1 MQSAVVKQNLTQ
13 NVENITHIN
22 MKSKTRTKI
31 DKIEISGYKSISAKH
46 PLYIKMSDVNI
57 LLGANGAGK
66 TNIISFFRML
76 NFMMTGTLQKYVAQH
91 GTNTAMLH
99 YGPKITPIMEGH
111 IELSNENGKD
121 YYDLKL
127 AAAAANQLI
136 VSEEKIT
143 WEKANTENP
152 PYTSVLKS
160 TFLESALVES
170 HNSTAGVIRNML
182 ANCKAFQFH
191 DSSQN
196 GALRQ
201 ASLKG
206 AAQYLQSE
214 GNNLASFLLYLRDNH
229 RSSYARIVE
238 YVKMILPS
246 FGDFYLEPDNG
257 YVSLNWTD
265 NSPNDYVFTSDQF
278 SDGTIRFIALATL
291 LLQPEKTMPNVII
304 IDEPELGLHPYA
316 IGVLAEMIRDAS
328 LHAQIIISTQSTL
341 LIDEFS
347 ADCITVIEHNE
358 EEGFTTAK
366 RLDEEQL
373 KGWLDDY
380 SISELWTKNVIGG
393 QPL

>member
-1 MQSAVVKQNLTQ
+1 MNRRL
-13 NVENITHIN
+13 
-22 MKSKTRTKI
+22 KSRTRI
-31 DKIEISGYKSISAKH
+31 DKITISGYKSISAMH
-46 PLYIKMSDVNI
+46 PLYIEMSDVNI

-66 TNIISFFRML
+66 SNIISFFRML
-76 NFMMTGTLQKYVAQH
+76 NYMMSGTLQKYVASH
-91 GTNTAMLH
+91 GTSSAITH
-99 YGPKITPIMEGH
+99 YGPKMTPVIEGH
-111 IELSNENGKD
+111 IALSNESGND
-121 YYDLKL
+121 FYDLKL

-143 WEKANTENP
+143 WEKAKSDNA
-152 PYTSVLKS
+152 PYSTILKS

-170 HNSTAGVIRNML
+170 IDSTAAVIRKML
-182 ANCKAFQFH
+182 SNCKAFQFH

-206 AAQYLQSE
+206 AAQYLQSG
-214 GNNLASFLLYLRDNH
+214 GNNLASFLLFLRDNY
-229 RSSYARIVE
+229 RTSYSRIVD
-238 YVKMILPS
+238 YVRMILPS

-316 IGVLAEMIRDAS
+316 IGQLAEMIRDAS
-328 LHAQIIISTQSTL
+328 LHAQIIVSTQSTL

-358 EEGFTTAK
+358 EEGYTTAR
-366 RLDEEQL
+366 RLNEEQL
-373 KGWLDDY
+373 SDWLKDY